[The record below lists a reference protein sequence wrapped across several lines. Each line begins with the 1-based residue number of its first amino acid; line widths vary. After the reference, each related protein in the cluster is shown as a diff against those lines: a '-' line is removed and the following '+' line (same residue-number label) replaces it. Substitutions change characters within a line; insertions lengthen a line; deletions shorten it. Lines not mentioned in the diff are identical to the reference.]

1 MATAV
6 EAATGG
12 SAIPLLLL
20 YRTTFD
26 HILEATLTIKPEQWG
41 FDLPQSVDQ
50 IMQGQI
56 PGDLSF
62 RIDKK

>member
-1 MATAV
+1 MILIKRTMYWHLKASL
-6 EAATGG
+6 GG
-12 SAIPLLLL
+12 
-20 YRTTFD
+20 
-26 HILEATLTIKPEQWG
+26 TLTIKPEQWG